1 MKCST
6 VYACRLVGRVGEGVV
21 RNTVLVE
28 CFEVDFAVLD
38 AAAGPE
44 VALGNTVSHKTW
56 LTVTAQVRL
65 RVETVYAVVL
75 IG

>member
-1 MKCST
+1 M
-6 VYACRLVGRVGEGVV
+6 
-21 RNTVLVE
+21 
-28 CFEVDFAVLD
+28 FEVDFAVLD

-56 LTVTAQVRL
+56 LTVTAQARL
-65 RVETVYAVVL
+65 RVEAVYAVAL